1 MSIGRTLAHRSKKW
15 ARLSA
20 LNDARLEGS
29 SIGSIPKAQAILGP
43 MLETQRSA
51 MPLFPFIRLVGAC
64 LAAIII
70 AAVAGRAW
78 AAGEGAKPAA
88 TIIAAAASVESEGPK
103 TRFKVT
109 LSKAVT
115 AQVSLM
121 ERPDRVIID
130 LPEVAFHL
138 PVEAGRSKEG
148 LIASYRYGLF
158 APGRSRVVMEL
169 TQPAVVSG
177 MTTTPDATGAA
188 TILTIELSRADRD
201 EFRRAAAENAPPA
214 KEAAVPV
221 VQGAKDARPVI
232 MIDPGH
238 GGIDPG
244 AAASGSIV
252 EKDLVL
258 AFAQRLQKKLE
269 ADGRYRVLMTRDKD
283 VFISLGD
290 RVKVAKAAQADLFI
304 SIHADSISGGQE
316 VRGLTVYTGA
326 ERASDADSARLAD
339 RENKADAVAGIESTE
354 VADDVSD
361 ILAELTLRETRGF
374 SHSFATRLVGMFDSV
389 ARLNKNPHRQARFQ
403 VLRAHDIPSVLVE
416 LGYLS
421 SKQDLDLIMSEE
433 WRGKMVSAISVAVD
447 RFFAT
452 RFARQGSA
460 AVLP

>member
-1 MSIGRTLAHRSKKW
+1 VDPVFTDVALRVRTD
-15 ARLSA
+15 
-20 LNDARLEGS
+20 DAPLEGT

-51 MPLFPFIRLVGAC
+51 MPLFPLIRLVGAC

-70 AAVAGRAW
+70 AALAGRAW
-78 AAGEGAKPAA
+78 AAGEVAKPAA
-88 TIIAAAASVESEGPK
+88 SIIAAAASVEAEGSK

-138 PVEAGRSKEG
+138 PAEAGRSREG
-148 LIASYRYGLF
+148 LVASYRYGLF

-201 EFRRAAAENAPPA
+201 EFRRSAAENAPPA

-221 VQGAKDARPVI
+221 VQGAKGARPVI

-244 AAASGSIV
+244 AATSSNNVV

-258 AFAQRLQKKLE
+258 SFAQRLKRKFE
-269 ADGRYRVLMTRDKD
+269 EGGRYKVLMTREQD
-283 VFISLGD
+283 VFVSLGD
-290 RVKVAKAAQADLFI
+290 RVRAARAAQADLFI
-304 SIHADSISGGQE
+304 SIHADSISGGQD
-316 VRGLTVYTGA
+316 VRGLTVYTGS

-339 RENKADAVAGIESTE
+339 RENKADAVAGVESGDMP
-354 VADDVSD
+354 DDVSD
-361 ILAELTLRETRGF
+361 ILMDLTLRETRSF
-374 SHSFATRLVGMFDSV
+374 SHGFASRLVGEFDSV

-421 SKQDLDLIMSEE
+421 SQKDLDLLMSEE
-433 WRGKMVSAISVAVD
+433 WRGKMVSAMSIAVD

-452 RFARQGSA
+452 RFARRGAA